1 MKIAVLCPHCTARAA
16 VKRPLPRSTP
26 HPRIGFSRMYI
37 PVSHGRLEALMKQPA
52 GPARG
57 AAVVCHPHPIHGGTM
72 HTKAVY
78 WAAQAFNEAGLVA
91 LRFNFRGVGASTGS
105 YDGGIGERDDLK
117 AVLDWLE
124 AEYPELP
131 LLVGGHSFGSMV
143 GLSVGADDERVVAL
157 LGLGLPVDMD
167 RYDYSFLAKADK
179 PVLVVQGENDE
190 FGPGESVSNL
200 LALLGAHIT
209 VVRIPGSD
217 HYFTDRLDELRATV
231 RGYYESG
238 AGSRFLT
245 IV

>member
-1 MKIAVLCPHCTARAA
+1 
-16 VKRPLPRSTP
+16 
-26 HPRIGFSRMYI
+26 MYI
-37 PVSHGRLEALMKQPA
+37 PVSHGRLEALVKAPA

-78 WAAQAFNEAGLVA
+78 RAAQAFNDAGLVA

-105 YDGGIGERDDLK
+105 YDEGIGERNDLE
-117 AVLDWLE
+117 AALDWLE

-131 LLVGGHSFGSMV
+131 LFAGGFSFGSVV

-167 RYDYSFLAKADK
+167 LYDYSFLAETDK
-179 PVLVVQGENDE
+179 PILVVQGENDE
-190 FGPGESVSNL
+190 FGPGDRVSKL
-200 LALLGAHIT
+200 LAALGTHIT
-209 VVRIPGSD
+209 LVRIPGAD

-238 AGSRFLT
+238 PGSQFLA

>member
-1 MKIAVLCPHCTARAA
+1 
-16 VKRPLPRSTP
+16 
-26 HPRIGFSRMYI
+26 MYI
-37 PVSHGRLEALMKQPA
+37 PVSHGRLEALVKAPA

-78 WAAQAFNEAGLVA
+78 RAAQAFNDAGLVA

-105 YDGGIGERDDLK
+105 YDEGIGERNDLE
-117 AVLDWLE
+117 AALDWLE

-131 LLVGGHSFGSMV
+131 LFAGGFSFGSVV

-157 LGLGLPVDMD
+157 FGLGLPVDMD
-167 RYDYSFLAKADK
+167 LYDYSFLAETDK
-179 PVLVVQGENDE
+179 PILVVQGENDE
-190 FGPGESVSNL
+190 FGPGDRVSKL
-200 LALLGAHIT
+200 LAALGTHIT
-209 VVRIPGSD
+209 LVRIPGAD

-238 AGSRFLT
+238 PGSQFLA

>member
-1 MKIAVLCPHCTARAA
+1 MH
-16 VKRPLPRSTP
+16 
-26 HPRIGFSRMYI
+26 I
-37 PVSHGRLEALMKQPA
+37 PVSHGRLEALVKQPA

-57 AAVVCHPHPIHGGTM
+57 AVVVCHPHPLHGGTM

-78 WAAQAFNEAGLVA
+78 RAAQALNDAGLVA

-105 YDGGIGERDDLK
+105 YDDGIGERNDLE
-117 AVLDWLE
+117 AALDWLE

-143 GLSVGADDERVVAL
+143 GLSVGADDARVVAL

-167 RYDYSFLAKADK
+167 HYDYSFLAEAHK
-179 PVLVVQGENDE
+179 PILVVQGENDE
-190 FGPGESVSNL
+190 FGPGDVVSKL
-200 LALLGAHIT
+200 LAPLGPHIT
-209 VVRIPGSD
+209 LVRIPGSD
-217 HYFTDRLDELRATV
+217 HYFTDRLDELRASV

-238 AGSRFLT
+238 PGSGLLT